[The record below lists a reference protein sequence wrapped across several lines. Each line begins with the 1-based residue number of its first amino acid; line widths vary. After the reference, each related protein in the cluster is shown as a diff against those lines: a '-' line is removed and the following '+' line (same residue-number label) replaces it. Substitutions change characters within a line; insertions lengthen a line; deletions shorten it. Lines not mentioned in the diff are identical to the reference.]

1 MPAPKGGNAGS
12 MKKGETRNPNGRPKS
27 GDSITDIAKRF
38 LDGTPEGMKKTH
50 KEIFFET
57 VYRKAVIEKDI
68 AAIKLVWNYVD
79 GMPEQ
84 PIKHTGDADNPV
96 TVKVY
101 LPPKSYDAD
110 PVGSTD

>member
-1 MPAPKGGNAGS
+1 
-12 MKKGETRNPNGRPKS
+12 MKPGETRNPNGRPKK
-27 GDSITDIAKRF
+27 GESITEIAKKF
-38 LDGTPEGMKKTH
+38 LEDIPEGQNKTY
-50 KEIFFET
+50 KQLFFEK
-57 VYRKAVIEKDI
+57 VYKKAVVEGDI
-68 AAIKLVWNYVD
+68 AALKLVWNYVD